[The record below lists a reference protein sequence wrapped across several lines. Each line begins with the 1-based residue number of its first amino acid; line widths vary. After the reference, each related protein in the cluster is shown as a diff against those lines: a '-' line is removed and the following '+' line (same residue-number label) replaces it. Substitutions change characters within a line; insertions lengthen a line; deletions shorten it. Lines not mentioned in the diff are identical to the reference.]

1 MAKLQLISG
10 KKQFLVILTTFVFFS
25 LGLFAQK
32 SSVTIAGK
40 VVDEVSKEPLPGVT
54 VSVKSSSSGSTTNLD
69 GNFSLSVK
77 SLPATIAVSYVG
89 YKTLEVDVYEY
100 TEPLSIELR
109 ENRNFLDEVVV
120 VGYGTQKRKE
130 LTGSVA
136 TVKKEAL
143 SQLSTSFETLLGG
156 AVPGLNVTQ
165 SSGQPG
171 AAFNIRIRGGNSVT
185 GGNEPLYVID
195 GVIIYEDA
203 ASSSSSAGVGRVS
216 PRLNPL
222 AALNPGDIES
232 VEVLKDVSATAIYGS
247 RGSNGVI
254 IVTTKSGKKGR
265 NNIEYQYT
273 AGWQQASKQLDLL
286 DAKDWAKLNQEIYEP
301 IKTDKVKSE
310 YDGWSQAQLD
320 ALGKGTDWQ
329 DAALRT
335 ASTQN
340 HQLTISGGDEK
351 TRYLLSGNFT
361 DQNGIIVNTDFVRYT
376 GRINF
381 ERDLFS
387 NLSVGIT
394 ATAGKLIQN
403 GLADYSSIEGG
414 GSSSLAYAILIP
426 KVTPIYN
433 ADGSYNYNNIHEKS
447 NLRYG
452 DRTVNAISDLYSTV
466 SQNISNTL
474 IANFYVN
481 YNILPELKARLA
493 ASTNRNNATQNFFAP
508 STAAAGFLAKG
519 YGSVGNKRTDSWQYE
534 YTLNYDKQLNENH
547 YINVLAGYTT
557 QTTNIER
564 TTTTTTKFSN
574 ETLTYHNLQAG
585 ETPLQ
590 PVAGGSVSVL
600 NSVLGRVNYSLNG
613 KYNLTGTLRADG
625 SSRFADGHKWG
636 VFPSLGVSWNV
647 NEESFLKEEKKI
659 DNLKVRAS
667 LGTVGNQE
675 IGDYRYEDTWVTTK
689 YAFDNN
695 IVIGY
700 LQGNRSNPDL
710 KWETTSQYNVGI
722 DLGFLNR
729 FTLTADAY
737 YKETSDL
744 LLNIP
749 VEITSGYSSQL
760 KNVGSL
766 TNKGVELDLSGLII
780 DNKQLTWNLSANI
793 AKNKNTVT
801 NVALENGYVISG
813 STILREGDEYGS
825 FYGLVFDGIVQK
837 GDDISKVP
845 VPARN
850 GPENPIRPGD
860 VKYKDIPDADGKTDG
875 KIDLDHDRVVI
886 GSPQPDFIYGFS
898 TSLRYRRLT
907 LFAAFQGS
915 QGNELYNS
923 LRRSLEVP
931 DGSYNLS
938 GVLLDRWTENN
949 PSNKVP
955 RAVITTSAT
964 DLDSRYIEDAS
975 FLKLRTLSLSY
986 HLPVKIQSAPSTKIR
1001 LLATAQNLFTFTK
1014 YTGYDPEVA
1023 SGTDSGV
1030 YPSSRTFTFGVN
1042 ISY

>member
-1 MAKLQLISG
+1 MTI
-10 KKQFLVILTTFVFFS
+10 FFS
-25 LGLFAQK
+25 
-32 SSVTIAGK
+32 SSVLAQQGNLKIEGR
-40 VVDEVSKEPLPGVT
+40 VVDESTQEPIIGAAVSLVNEKTGAVT
-54 VSVKSSSSGSTTNLD
+54 DLD
-69 GNFSLSVK
+69 GHFVLNVRA
-77 SLPATIAVSYVG
+77 LPATIFVQYVG
-89 YKTLEVDVYEY
+89 YRSSETEIYEY
-100 TEPLSIELR
+100 DDPLTILLR
-109 ENRNFLDEVVV
+109 ENLNALDEVVV

-130 LTGSVA
+130 LTGSVV
-136 TVKKEAL
+136 TVSKANL
-143 SQLSTSFETLLGG
+143 AQLSSSFETLLGG

-171 AAFNIRIRGGNSVT
+171 AAYNIRIRGGNSVT

-203 ASSSSSAGVGRVS
+203 SSASTSAGVARVS

-273 AGWQQASKQLDLL
+273 AGWQQVSKQLSLL

-301 IKTDKVKSE
+301 IKTEKVKSE
-310 YDGWSQAQLD
+310 YDGWTQAQLD
-320 ALGKGTDWQ
+320 ALGRGTDWQ
-329 DAALRT
+329 DAALRR

-351 TRYLLSGNFT
+351 TRYLLSGNFA
-361 DQNGIIVNTDFVRYT
+361 DQDGIIVNTDFLRYT
-376 GRINF
+376 GRFNF

-387 NLSVGIT
+387 NLTVGIT

-403 GLADYSSIEGG
+403 GLADYSNLETGG
-414 GSSSLAYAILIP
+414 ASSSLGYVILIP
-426 KVTPIYN
+426 NVVPIYN
-433 ADGSYNYNNIHEKS
+433 NDGTFNYNNVHEKS

-452 DRTVNAISDLYSTV
+452 DRTVNAISDLYNTV

-474 IANFYVN
+474 TGNFYVN
-481 YNILPELKARLA
+481 YNILPELRAKIA
-493 ASTNRNNATQNFFAP
+493 ASTNRNNATQNFFGP
-508 STAAAGFLAKG
+508 SSSAAGFLAKG

-534 YTLNYDKQLNENH
+534 YTLNYDKQLNKNH
-547 YINVLAGYTT
+547 YLNVLAGYTT

-574 ETLTYHNLQAG
+574 ETLAYHNLQAG

-590 PVAGGSVSVL
+590 PVASGSVSVL
-600 NSVLGRVNYSLNG
+600 NSVLGRVNYSLKG
-613 KYNLTGTLRADG
+613 KYNLTATLRADG
-625 SSRFADGHKWG
+625 SSRFASGHKWG
-636 VFPSLGVSWNV
+636 VFPSLGLSWNA
-647 NEESFLKEEKKI
+647 NEEGFLKDRKNI
-659 DNLKVRAS
+659 DNLKLRAS

-710 KWETTSQYNVGI
+710 KWETTSQYN
-722 DLGFLNR
+722 LGLDFGLLSR
-729 FTLTADAY
+729 FTLAADVY
-737 YKETSDL
+737 YKKTSDL

-760 KNVGSL
+760 KNVGGL
-766 TNKGVELDLSGLII
+766 TNKGVELELSGLLV
-780 DNKQLTWNLSANI
+780 DNKQVTWNLSANI

-801 NVALENGYVISG
+801 NVALENGYVITG
-813 STILREGDEYGS
+813 NTILQEGEEFGS
-825 FYGLVFDGIVQK
+825 FYGLVFDGIVQTT
-837 GDDISKVP
+837 DDISKVP

-850 GPENPIRPGD
+850 GPENPIKPGD
-860 VKYKDIPDADGKTDG
+860 VKYRDIPDKDGKTDG
-875 KIDLDHDRVVI
+875 KIDLDHDRVVL
-886 GSPQPDFIYGFS
+886 GSPQPEFIYGLS
-898 TSLRYRRLT
+898 TSLRYKNAT
-907 LFAAFQGS
+907 LFVAFQGS
-915 QGNELYNS
+915 QGNEIYNS

-938 GVLLDRWTENN
+938 TTLLDRWTVVN
-949 PSNKVP
+949 PSNTVP
-955 RAVITTSAT
+955 KAVITTSAT

-975 FLKLRTLSLSY
+975 FLKLRTVSLSWQ
-986 HLPVKIQSAPSTKIR
+986 LPIKIKSAPTTKFR
-1001 LLATAQNLFTFTK
+1001 LLATAQNLFTLTG
-1014 YTGYDPEVA
+1014 YTGYDPEIA

-1030 YPSSRTFTFGVN
+1030 YPTARTYTFGIN